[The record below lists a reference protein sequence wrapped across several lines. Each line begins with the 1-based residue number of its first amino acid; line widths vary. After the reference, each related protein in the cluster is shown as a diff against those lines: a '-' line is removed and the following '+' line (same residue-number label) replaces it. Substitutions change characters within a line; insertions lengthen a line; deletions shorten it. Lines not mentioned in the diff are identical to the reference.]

1 MKALSS
7 WLSWLMLLV
16 ACACGGHEPAPSQK
30 AQTPEVQ
37 PAPVATENVA
47 ASPVPVSDP
56 RVLNAV
62 IVPLNRPDDAQSR
75 VLQLS
80 NVVFKTPPKPG
91 GTVTI
96 VALSSALPT
105 LEARI
110 TTAKLSENPCSES
123 LPKQW
128 EIEFEPLTQTAYLD
142 AVLAVPGR
150 IEGSYAPF
158 QVAVLYPANPQAR
171 ALNRGLLDAADLPAG
186 TLLQNVIMALDLNG
200 DEKPDLITTEYCC
213 DRPKEGR
220 AHCDLTCGKTYL
232 RTSGQWKQIDAS
244 TPC

>member
-1 MKALSS
+1 M
-7 WLSWLMLLV
+7 
-16 ACACGGHEPAPSQK
+16 
-30 AQTPEVQ
+30 
-37 PAPVATENVA
+37 
-47 ASPVPVSDP
+47 
-56 RVLNAV
+56 NAV

-80 NVVFKTPPKPG
+80 NVVFKTPPKPDAV
-91 GTVTI
+91 VTI
-96 VALSSALPT
+96 LALSSVLPA

-110 TTAKLSENPCSES
+110 TKAKLTENPCSES

-128 EIEFEPLTQTAYLD
+128 EIEFEPLTQAEYVE

-150 IEGSYAPF
+150 IEGSYSPF
-158 QVAVLYPANPQAR
+158 LVAVLYPANPRAR

-200 DEKPDLITTEYCC
+200 DQTPDLIATEYCC
-213 DRPKEGR
+213 DRPKSAR

-232 RTSGQWKQIDAS
+232 RTAGQWKQIDAS

>member
-1 MKALSS
+1 MAVAEIPALA
-7 WLSWLMLLV
+7 L
-16 ACACGGHEPAPSQK
+16 EPA
-30 AQTPEVQ
+30 
-37 PAPVATENVA
+37 
-47 ASPVPVSDP
+47 
-56 RVLNAV
+56 VLNAV
-62 IVPLNRPDDAQSR
+62 IVPLQRPDDAQSR

-96 VALSSALPT
+96 LALSSALPA

-110 TTAKLSENPCSES
+110 TNAKLVENPCSES

-128 EIEFEPLTQTAYLD
+128 EIEFEPLTQAAYVD

-158 QVAVLYPANPQAR
+158 QVCVIYPANPQAR
-171 ALNRGLLDAADLPAG
+171 ALNRGLLNAADLPKGAA
-186 TLLQNVIMALDLNG
+186 LPNVIMALDLNG
-200 DEKPDLITTEYCC
+200 DQSPDLIATEYCC
-213 DRPKEGR
+213 DKPKEGR
-220 AHCDLTCGKTYL
+220 EHCDLTCGKTYL
-232 RTSGQWKQIDAS
+232 RAAGRWKQIDAS